1 MCQISSSAWTAQN
14 HRPQMPQWDVAAESQ
29 GSAIGEMACQRDDLP
44 KCFPSGIASVRWTL
58 LLIHPRNA
66 IDLDFP
72 SRPQHGLNGCTHRE
86 IVFEKFPVHLVHGVK
101 VFQVRKK
108 NRDLDYILK
117 AAVGLFQNVRDVGQL
132 QARFR
137 LDVPELH
144 LLGFGIY
151 GSLSGHK
158 NKATRNDPL

>member
-1 MCQISSSAWTAQN
+1 VFGCQIRCPRVRRQLSLAPFLARLEDAGMAGLILGMDGAEPPPADTAVECCGRIAGLI
-14 HRPQMPQWDVAAESQ
+14 HGRT
-29 GSAIGEMACQRDDLP
+29 ACQRDDLP
-44 KCFPSGIASVRWTL
+44 KCFPSGFVSVRWTL

-117 AAVGLFQNVRDVGQL
+117 AAVG
-132 QARFR
+132 RF
-137 LDVPELH
+137 
-144 LLGFGIY
+144 
-151 GSLSGHK
+151 
-158 NKATRNDPL
+158 